1 MNWQDNLRYRFNL
14 AGVTEKLIAVNVAV
28 FLVFVLLRVVA
39 FLFRLDESFLP
50 AVKDWL
56 IFPDHL
62 KEFIFRPWTII
73 TYAFMHAGFWHIL
86 GNMIVLYFSGRF
98 FLTFFSPK
106 RLLNYYFLGAIAGAV
121 LFMISY
127 SLLPAFAD
135 TGRHHLLCASSAVMA
150 FL

>member
-1 MNWQDNLRYRFNL
+1 AEGILETINN
-14 AGVTEKLIAVNVAV
+14 
-28 FLVFVLLRVVA
+28 
-39 FLFRLDESFLP
+39 
-50 AVKDWL
+50 WL
-56 IFPDHL
+56 ILPRHL
-62 KEFIFRPWTII
+62 TEFIYKPWTII